1 MGNLLRRAWSR
12 LWSSGLLLAAGIWC
26 LFGLLS
32 YSLPSGTMVNPWQ
45 QRIYDFSHL
54 DIGTLRLLLVTASQ
68 QASFPILVVLFL
80 GRLCLNP
87 IIDAF
92 VYYRLGRGSQL
103 PWKSFGSLYIMLYL
117 GLLLLGWLLLLS
129 ASSLLQLIMAHPFL
143 CLLGALCSIFG
154 FALWFALYKARLAL
168 EARSWPSPLAWL
180 QVALARLLLT
190 GMAGII
196 FLWLHR
202 WAIGLSGLRL
212 IAVLFLAELMLAWAR
227 LWQTSCAMEAVASR
241 ARWGSFGGA
250 M

>member
-1 MGNLLRRAWSR
+1 MGILLRRAWAR
-12 LWSSGLLLAAGIWC
+12 LWDSGLLLAAVVWC
-26 LFGLLS
+26 LFGLVS
-32 YSLPSGTMVNPWQ
+32 YYLLGSALVNPWQ

-68 QASFPILVVLFL
+68 QASFPILMVLFV

-92 VYYRLGRGSQL
+92 VYYRLGHGSRL
-103 PWKSFGSLYIMLYL
+103 PWKSFGRLYTMLYL

-129 ASSLLQLIMAHPFL
+129 AGSLMQLAMAHPFL
-143 CLLGALCSIFG
+143 CLLVALCTTFS

-168 EARSWPSPLAWL
+168 EVRSWPSPLAWL

-190 GMAGII
+190 SLAGII
-196 FLWLHR
+196 FFWLHR
-202 WAIGLSGLRL
+202 WAISLSGLRL
-212 IAVLFLAELMLAWAR
+212 IAMLFLAELILAWVR
-227 LWQTSCAMEAVASR
+227 LWQASCAIDAAASR
-241 ARWGSFGGA
+241 ARWGNFGGA